1 MFLIEVVD
9 RSAKTLMQA
18 ILENI
23 EIGSI
28 IYSDNWRSYKTD
40 ELLNAG
46 FQHFKVNHKYNFI
59 DPATSTHT
67 QNIERLWGS
76 AKWRNKRH
84 RGTARHFLKSYLAEF
99 MWRKEIDQGNA
110 FDYILA
116 AMI

>member
-1 MFLIEVVD
+1 MISLLKQEWRKETREVKREV
-9 RSAKTLMQA
+9 SQ
-18 ILENI
+18 
-23 EIGSI
+23 
-28 IYSDNWRSYKTD
+28 
-40 ELLNAG
+40 
-46 FQHFKVNHKYNFI
+46 HKYNFI